1 MRVVGINGSPRK
13 DGNTFLALEEMS
25 NQLKKEGIQVE
36 IVHVGADSIRGCIGC
51 GYCTTSEENLCVFKD
66 DIVNETIQKLR
77 EADGIIFGSPT
88 YYAGIAGTMKS
99 FLDRVFFTNSAA
111 QKFKHKIGTS
121 VGIARRAGAVDV
133 VHQLNNYFLLAEMVV
148 PQSQYWNIAFGLKK
162 GEVLE
167 DLEGMQ
173 TLRKNASAMAWLL
186 KMKEST
192 EGSVKLPLREDRVA
206 TLRSR
211 ARS

>member
-77 EADGIIFGSPT
+77 EADGIIFWLP
-88 YYAGIAGTMKS
+88 Y
-99 FLDRVFFTNSAA
+99 LLCRDRRYDEIFF
-111 QKFKHKIGTS
+111 
-121 VGIARRAGAVDV
+121 
-133 VHQLNNYFLLAEMVV
+133 
-148 PQSQYWNIAFGLKK
+148 
-162 GEVLE
+162 
-167 DLEGMQ
+167 
-173 TLRKNASAMAWLL
+173 
-186 KMKEST
+186 
-192 EGSVKLPLREDRVA
+192 
-206 TLRSR
+206 RSR
-211 ARS
+211 FFYQFGSSEI